1 MKNANKILIIFMVII
16 ITILNQ
22 NVSYAEEQN
31 EELSNQQEQFKISDF
46 LQSSKQY
53 EQSDFLKV

>member
-22 NVSYAEEQN
+22 NVSYAEEKD

-46 LQSSKQY
+46 LQSAKQY
-53 EQSDFLKV
+53 EQSDFF

>member
-22 NVSYAEEQN
+22 NVSYAEEKD

-46 LQSSKQY
+46 LQ
-53 EQSDFLKV
+53 LHPANMP